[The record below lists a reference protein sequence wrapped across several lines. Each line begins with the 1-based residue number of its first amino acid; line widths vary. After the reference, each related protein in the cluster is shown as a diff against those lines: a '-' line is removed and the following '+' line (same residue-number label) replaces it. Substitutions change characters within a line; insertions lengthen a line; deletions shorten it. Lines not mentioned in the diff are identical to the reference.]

1 MIKGTL
7 KGAFFVFVVEVAID
21 VLTNGDLVSKYS
33 LSAPTTCIFTTFL
46 QKLDAICVR
55 NFYP

>member
-1 MIKGTL
+1 MVP
-7 KGAFFVFVVEVAID
+7 FFVFVVEVAID
-21 VLTNGDLVSKYS
+21 ALTNGDLVSKYS